1 VNTWWLVWASGS
13 TVVVTTEF
21 VWGYE
26 WCEYLPET
34 YSVNHLYA
42 IPVKT
47 VMDEIRQSGYHD
59 VLIMATYWH
68 AAIVAGSTFRSHAS
82 ILKVHVC

>member
-1 VNTWWLVWASGS
+1 VN
-13 TVVVTTEF
+13 
-21 VWGYE
+21 Y
-26 WCEYLPET
+26 
-34 YSVNHLYA
+34 LYA